1 MSCEHVR
8 SEPLTLD
15 PAASRALW
23 VVLASAVLAALTL
36 SAALWLT
43 RPSGEALTASERLLG
58 STPERAAESFI
69 EAYQSGAFDRAA
81 HFATGELAQT
91 LAARPKSLAE
101 RPETEPERESFVV
114 HESYRLESQ
123 RLRLSGVLVREGQ
136 AESDGKAVSLT
147 LQKHDDRY
155 LVEEITW

>member
-8 SEPLTLD
+8 SEPVTLD

-23 VVLASAVLAALTL
+23 LVLASAVLAALTL

-43 RPSGEALTASERLLG
+43 RPSSEALTASERLLG

-69 EAYQSGAFDRAA
+69 EAYQSRAFDRAA
-81 HFATGELAQT
+81 HFATGELART

-101 RPETEPERESFVV
+101 RVATERESFVV
-114 HESYRLESQ
+114 QESYRLESQ

-136 AESDGKAVSLT
+136 TESEGKAVSLT

>member
-1 MSCEHVR
+1 MS
-8 SEPLTLD
+8 LD

-23 VVLASAVLAALTL
+23 LVLASAVLAALTL
-36 SAALWLT
+36 SAALWVT
-43 RPSGEALTASERLLG
+43 RPSGAALTASERLTG

-69 EAYQSGAFDRAA
+69 EAYQSGAFERAS
-81 HFATGELAQT
+81 HFATGELART
-91 LAARPKSLAE
+91 LAARPKSFAE
-101 RPETEPERESFVV
+101 RVETEREAFVV
-114 HESYRLESQ
+114 QESYRLEAQ

-147 LQKHDDRY
+147 LQKHNDRY

>member
-15 PAASRALW
+15 PAASRSLW

-43 RPSGEALTASERLLG
+43 RSSSEALTASERLLG

-69 EAYQSGAFDRAA
+69 EAYQSGAFDRAS

-91 LAARPKSLAE
+91 LAARPKSLVE
-101 RPETEPERESFVV
+101 HVERESFVV
-114 HESYRLESQ
+114 QESYRLESQ